1 MITTSLIREL
11 EFISK
16 NTRSPV
22 CARLRIGKIPELI
35 VKVDKGILELEYKG
49 NNIWTEGLS
58 DAENFGV
65 ESCDTIYQIIEAI
78 DKDQD
83 WTRFPHDFVSS

>member
-49 NNIWTEGLS
+49 NNIWTEGL
-58 DAENFGV
+58 
-65 ESCDTIYQIIEAI
+65 
-78 DKDQD
+78 
-83 WTRFPHDFVSS
+83 